1 MNKKYLRSKKTDID
15 RKISMKNNNPKA
27 ILYILL
33 GMMIFSVQ
41 DSLMKYIYS
50 FVSLYEVY
58 LVRTLVSLIII
69 LLFLKLT
76 KRPIIFKTQYPL
88 LTFCRVILFF
98 FGFSSFYIS
107 LTILPLATA
116 TALFF
121 VTPFLITIFAK
132 FFLKEQIGPRRWFAV
147 IVGFIGVYVILN
159 PDFSNFDY
167 LTLTPIFCALC
178 YSLSMIIIKKT
189 SDKDSVYTQTFTF
202 YVGAIIISTIFYFLI
217 GDGQYNTIDHPAYQ
231 FIFREWF
238 SNLEVSMILMIATGF
253 TASVAFLLLFSAYS
267 IGSPAVVSPFEYSIL
282 IWSSLSGWFFFN
294 EIPDLKT
301 IIGILLIVCGGIYIF
316 IREKAQDQSIVTEKP
331 LR

>member
-1 MNKKYLRSKKTDID
+1 
-15 RKISMKNNNPKA
+15 MKNNNPKG
-27 ILYILL
+27 IIYILL
-33 GMMIFSVQ
+33 AMLVFSVQ
-41 DSLMKYIYS
+41 DSIMKYIFS

-58 LVRTLVSLIII
+58 LIRTLVSLIII

-76 KRPIIFKTQYPL
+76 KKPIIFKTQYPL

-98 FGFSSFYIS
+98 FGFSFFYVS
-107 LTILPLATA
+107 LTVLPLSTA

-132 FFLKEQIGPRRWFAV
+132 FFLKEQIGPRRWSAV
-147 IVGFIGVYVILN
+147 IIGFIGVYVILN
-159 PDFSNFDY
+159 PNFDNFDY
-167 LTLTPIFCALC
+167 MSLTPILCAFC
-178 YSLSMIIIKKT
+178 YSLSMIIIKVT
-189 SDKDSVYTQTFTF
+189 SEKDSVYTQTFTF
-202 YVGAIIISTIFYFLI
+202 YIGAIIISVIFYFTF
-217 GDGQYNTIDHPAYQ
+217 GDGQYNTIDHPASQ

-238 SNLEVSMILMIATGF
+238 NNLEASIFLMVVTGF
-253 TASVAFLLLFSAYS
+253 TASVAFLFLFSAYR
-267 IGSPAVVSPFEYSIL
+267 IASPAVVSPFEYSIL

-301 IIGILLIVCGGIYIF
+301 IIGIILIVCGGIYIF